1 MLELKNI
8 TLKWISPVEKILI
21 ENLNIKI
28 ENSEILC
35 VFGESGV
42 GKSSLINVISGVH
55 DENFSFEGEIRLNGK
70 NLNNTPT
77 EKRKIGLL
85 LQDGTLFPH
94 LTVEQNLF
102 FGMNKSLKRSEKNN
116 LIIEYLDKANMS
128 GFQDRY
134 PNSLSGGQKARIA
147 CLRAILSEPDALLL
161 DEPFS
166 SLDPT
171 QRDSFRQFVQNIL
184 FHEWVHMED
193 GEFIGPSKSESWR
206 LFQVYYVPHTK
217 TVFRPG
223 GAFKTLVV
231 ACQTNVFF

>member
-28 ENSEILC
+28 ENGEILC

-55 DENFSFEGEIRLNGK
+55 EENFSFEGEIRLNGK

-166 SLDPT
+166 SLDPS
-171 QRDSFRQFVQNIL
+171 QRDSFRQFVVKHVKKANIPCL
-184 FHEWVHMED
+184 LVTHDEGDKVISD
-193 GEFIGPSKSESWR
+193 KTPLNLT
-206 LFQVYYVPHTK
+206 LFQK
-217 TVFRPG
+217 
-223 GAFKTLVV
+223 
-231 ACQTNVFF
+231 

>member
-28 ENSEILC
+28 ENGEILC

-102 FGMNKSLKRSEKNN
+102 FGMKKSLKRSEKNN

-134 PNSLSGGQKARIA
+134 PNSLSGGQKARVA

-166 SLDPT
+166 SLDPS
-171 QRDSFRQFVQNIL
+171 QRDSFRQFVIKYVKKANIPCL
-184 FHEWVHMED
+184 LVTHDEGDKVISD
-193 GEFIGPSKSESWR
+193 KTPLNLT
-206 LFQVYYVPHTK
+206 LFQK
-217 TVFRPG
+217 
-223 GAFKTLVV
+223 
-231 ACQTNVFF
+231 

>member
-28 ENSEILC
+28 ENGGILC

-55 DENFSFEGEIRLNGK
+55 DENFSFEGEIKLNGK
-70 NLNNTPT
+70 ILNNTPT

-94 LTVEQNLF
+94 LTVEQNLL
-102 FGMNKSLKRSEKNN
+102 FGMNKSLKRSDKNN

-166 SLDPT
+166 SLDPS
-171 QRDSFRQFVQNIL
+171 QRDSFRQFVVKHVKKANIPCL
-184 FHEWVHMED
+184 LVTHDEGDKVISD
-193 GEFIGPSKSESWR
+193 KTPLNLT
-206 LFQVYYVPHTK
+206 LFQK
-217 TVFRPG
+217 
-223 GAFKTLVV
+223 
-231 ACQTNVFF
+231 